1 MASVAS
7 ELSLFLRE
15 IKVCSCSNSDSWV
28 FFWYLVLMMLIS
40 LILAWFYASRVLYFC
55 YDIYFSFFR
64 IWIWVYSSMILA
76 IKLLI
81 SLFLSLTILFCYF
94 SLWEN
99 YFCYVTGWIPS
110 TQHTP
115 YIYFISWLR
124 CRLWFAFEGNCIF
137 PSTFNVPPRVVRLD
151 LSLSRNGNYTNFHS
165 FLTAI
170 EFYIIISKILKIING
185 RPRRS
190 H

>member
-1 MASVAS
+1 M
-7 ELSLFLRE
+7 
-15 IKVCSCSNSDSWV
+15 
-28 FFWYLVLMMLIS
+28 FFWYLLFMRLSS
-40 LILAWFYASRVLYFC
+40 LSLASFYASRTVYFC
-55 YDIYFSFFR
+55 SDIYFSFFR
-64 IWIWVYSSMILA
+64 IWIWVYSSMTLA
-76 IKLLI
+76 MRLLI

-124 CRLWFAFEGNCIF
+124 CRLLFAFAGNCISL
-137 PSTFNVPPRVVRLD
+137 STFNVPLAVARLD
-151 LSLSRNGNYTNFHS
+151 LFLSRSGNCINFHS

-185 RPRRS
+185 RPRIS